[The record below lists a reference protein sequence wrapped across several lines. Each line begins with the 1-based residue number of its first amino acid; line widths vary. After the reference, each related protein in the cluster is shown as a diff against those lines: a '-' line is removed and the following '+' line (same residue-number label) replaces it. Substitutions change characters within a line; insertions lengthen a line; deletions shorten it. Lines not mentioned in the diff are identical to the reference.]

1 MRDIGD
7 EGSMLSPSSRG
18 SEAASLGAG
27 TLLLLRILSAAL
39 SVSFAILLFITID
52 REGSPFYWSVL
63 EAKWMRTTLVDY
75 YLTLAPLCLFA
86 GWRERRNPMWA
97 AATILYFC
105 CLGSTAVWSYVFLVF
120 SRLRAGDAV
129 SKILA

>member
-1 MRDIGD
+1 
-7 EGSMLSPSSRG
+7 MLSPAG
-18 SEAASLGAG
+18 GASLSAS
-27 TLLLLRILSAAL
+27 TLLILRFISAVLSIF
-39 SVSFAILLFITID
+39 FAVLLFITID

-75 YLTLAPLCLFA
+75 YLTLAPLCLCA
-86 GWRERRNPMWA
+86 AWRERRQPLWA
-97 AATILYFC
+97 AVTVLYFC
-105 CLGSTAVWSYVFLVF
+105 CLGSTAVWSYMFLVF